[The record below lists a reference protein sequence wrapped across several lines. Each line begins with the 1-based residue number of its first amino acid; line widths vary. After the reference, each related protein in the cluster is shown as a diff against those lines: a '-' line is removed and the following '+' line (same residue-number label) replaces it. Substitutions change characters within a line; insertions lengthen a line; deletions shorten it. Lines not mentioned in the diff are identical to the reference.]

1 MVLSAADIRGVL
13 QGASSL
19 LDVDDPEVLPAAVLE
34 VVDRLVSCDH
44 ASYNAIDLA
53 GGRATV
59 LTTGAAPDPEGVR
72 AFAAHAAENPLVAYL
87 HSTGDRAPI
96 RLSDFVTQRQFR
108 RRPIYDLVYR
118 SLGVEHQLAFGVVGQ
133 PSEVV
138 GVALNRARGD
148 FTDRDVEVL
157 GLLRPLLEQIW
168 TAIVATRPSTGIRE
182 RLDGPR
188 ARGDEAASARCYQR
202 TDRGGPGHQREDGR
216 QASRACVRRAGGFES
231 DGRGGPVAV
240 ATYVILR
247 IGRRAAI
254 PWTPAATANSTKPST
269 CSPYHDPPRPADRGL
284 PRQTTPATAKPTE
297 KHPQPQT
304 PPRPT
309 RLPAP
314 RTLPGESQ
322 HSTALDIG
330 AIGEHRTPAGL
341 AAGSWRTNQAGGRRA
356 QTAWRWHRSC
366 LLVGAAEAEA
376 RLSRL
381 FLSRS
386 LAGRTR
392 RSR

>member
-182 RLDGPR
+182 RLTAR
-188 ARGDEAASARCYQR
+188 EREVMRLLARGATNAQIAGVLGISEKTESASISSMCTTRW
-202 TDRGGPGHQREDGR
+202 
-216 QASRACVRRAGGFES
+216 GFRIG
-231 DGRGGPVAV
+231 GRGGPVAV

-269 CSPYHDPPRPADRGL
+269 CSRYHDPPRPADRGL

-314 RTLPGESQ
+314 RTPGESQ
-322 HSTALDIG
+322 HSTAL
-330 AIGEHRTPAGL
+330 T
-341 AAGSWRTNQAGGRRA
+341 
-356 QTAWRWHRSC
+356 
-366 LLVGAAEAEA
+366 
-376 RLSRL
+376 
-381 FLSRS
+381 
-386 LAGRTR
+386 
-392 RSR
+392 

>member
-182 RLDGPR
+182 RLTAR
-188 ARGDEAASARCYQR
+188 EREVMRLLARGATNAQIAGVLGISEKTVGKHLEHVYDALGVSNRTAAAARW
-202 TDRGGPGHQREDGR
+202 
-216 QASRACVRRAGGFES
+216 
-231 DGRGGPVAV
+231 
-240 ATYVILR
+240 L
-247 IGRRAAI
+247 
-254 PWTPAATANSTKPST
+254 
-269 CSPYHDPPRPADRGL
+269 SPHM
-284 PRQTTPATAKPTE
+284 
-297 KHPQPQT
+297 
-304 PPRPT
+304 
-309 RLPAP
+309 
-314 RTLPGESQ
+314 
-322 HSTALDIG
+322 
-330 AIGEHRTPAGL
+330 
-341 AAGSWRTNQAGGRRA
+341 
-356 QTAWRWHRSC
+356 
-366 LLVGAAEAEA
+366 
-376 RLSRL
+376 
-381 FLSRS
+381 
-386 LAGRTR
+386 
-392 RSR
+392 